1 MARGYLAIVLHAH
14 LPFVR
19 HPEDPTVMEE
29 NWLYEAI
36 TGTYLP
42 LVQVFEGLVADGVP
56 FRVTASIS
64 APLISML
71 TDDLLKE
78 RYAQHIDQLIELA
91 GKEIE
96 RTRHEPHYQRLA
108 QTYLDRF
115 LSLRATWRAHDG
127 NLVRAFRRLQDAGR
141 VEVITSTATHG
152 FFPMLDRNWAALRAQ
167 VHVAADLYEDH
178 FGRRSRGMWLGE
190 CGYVPGCDELLREA
204 AIRYVMVDTHAL
216 LLGDE
221 QPLLGVH
228 APVYCPTGVAA
239 FARDTESSQQ
249 VWSAKEGYPGDPL
262 YRDFYRD
269 IGFDLPLDY
278 IGKYLH
284 PENVRGFTGL
294 KYHAITHN
302 KLHDKWVYDPQAA
315 RARVGLHA
323 AHFRGNRAKQVEALA
338 ARMDR
343 PPIVVSP
350 YDAELYGHWW
360 YEGPQFLDDVFRQ
373 LHFDQDTVAPISPGD
388 YLDRHPTNQVVTPSL
403 SSWGRSG
410 YGEYWCNEANAW
422 IYRHLHVAGERMA
435 ELARRN
441 PHAQGLERRALDQA
455 ARELLL
461 AQSSDW
467 PFIMTTGTTVSYA
480 TRRVNEHV
488 RRFTRLYEDLK
499 AGRLDEAFIAD
510 IEGKDNIFPGVD
522 YRIYA
527 T

>member
-42 LVQVFEGLVADGVP
+42 LLQVFEGLVADGVP
-56 FRVTASIS
+56 FRVTVSLS

-71 TDDLLKE
+71 ADDLLKE
-78 RYAQHIDQLIELA
+78 RYAQHVDQLIELA
-91 GKEIE
+91 GRELE

-108 QTYLDRF
+108 QFYLDRF
-115 LSLRATWRAHDG
+115 TSLRHTWRMHEG

-141 VEVITSTATHG
+141 VEVITSTATHA
-152 FFPMLDRNWAALRAQ
+152 FFPLLDRNWAALRAQ

-178 FGRRSRGMWLGE
+178 FGRRPRGMWLGE
-190 CGYVPGCDELLREA
+190 CGYVPGCDELIREA
-204 AIRYVMVDTHAL
+204 AIRYLILDTHAVL
-216 LLGDE
+216 YGDT
-221 QPLLGVH
+221 PPVFGVH

-239 FARDTESSQQ
+239 FGRDTESSQQ

-294 KYHAITHN
+294 KYHAITHD
-302 KLHDKWVYDPQAA
+302 KLHDKWVYDPQRA
-315 RARVGLHA
+315 RDRVGLHA
-323 AHFRGNRAKQVEALA
+323 SHFRGNRARQVEALA
-338 ARMDR
+338 SQMDR

-360 YEGPQFLDDVFRQ
+360 YEGPIFLNDLFRQ
-373 LHFDQDTVAPISPGD
+373 LAYDQDVVEPISPGD
-388 YLDRHPTNQVVTPSL
+388 YLERHPTNQVVTPSL
-403 SSWGRSG
+403 SSWGLKG
-410 YGEYWCNEANAW
+410 YGEYWCNESNAW
-422 IYRHLHVAGERMA
+422 IYRHLHVAGERMV
-435 ELARRN
+435 ELARRSQ
-441 PHAQGLERRALDQA
+441 HAQGLERRALNQA

-480 TRRVNEHV
+480 TRRLNEHV
-488 RRFTRLYEDLK
+488 VRFTRLYEDLK
-499 AGRLDEAFIAD
+499 AGRTDAAFVAD
-510 IEGKDNIFPGVD
+510 IEAKDNIFPGVD
-522 YRIYA
+522 YRVYA